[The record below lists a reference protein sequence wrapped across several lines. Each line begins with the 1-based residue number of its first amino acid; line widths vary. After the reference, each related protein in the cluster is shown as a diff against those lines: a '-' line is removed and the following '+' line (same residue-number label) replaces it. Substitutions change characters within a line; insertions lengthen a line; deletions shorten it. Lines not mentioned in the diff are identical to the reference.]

1 MFEPRHLTH
10 IIADKS
16 DVRAKVDSLLTGII
30 GQLSDVVNDPIQCKR
45 YLLELV
51 RAASSLIEAV
61 ASVPEPEPEI
71 APELEP
77 EPVFEPEPDLVIVP
91 ARSGKKSK

>member
-1 MFEPRHLTH
+1 MFEPRHLIH
-10 IIADKS
+10 IIADKI
-16 DVRAKVDSLLTGII
+16 DVRAKIDSLLTGII

-51 RAASSLIEAV
+51 RAAPSLIDAV
-61 ASVPEPEPEI
+61 ASVPEPEI
-71 APELEP
+71 APEH

-91 ARSGKKSK
+91 PAKKSK